1 MPAKRKHL
9 NLEIIGSNLAEAM
22 EELER
27 LRNLASTGKLREEEL
42 QIGLLHAYHHLNFAW
57 NIRHVATR
65 QYAKLS
71 QRQFERWGR
80 YPSKIE
86 KV

>member
-1 MPAKRKHL
+1 MPAKRTRL
-9 NLEIIGSNLAEAM
+9 NLKIIGGNLAEAI
-22 EELER
+22 EELEG
-27 LRNLASTGKLREEEL
+27 LSNLASNGRLREEEL

-57 NIRHVATR
+57 NIRYVATQ
-65 QYAKLS
+65 QYAKLT